1 MKKNCRVG
9 IRENISRTR
18 YTAQAISGYFVEWSK
33 QFNLIFEILPYL
45 LLTTLI
51 KSTDSLASNKS
62 HLWDQKVTGLSK
74 ITVIILRFW
83 KCKST
88 NKDCFSL
95 KRIQINKQDSFNGI
109 KNRKNSK
116 FGNSWKHA
124 HARVMIH
131 ESTNLHHRKWKM
143 WLNAIIFF

>member
-1 MKKNCRVG
+1 MDP
-9 IRENISRTR
+9 
-18 YTAQAISGYFVEWSK
+18 K
-33 QFNLIFEILPYL
+33 QFELTFEILPYL

-74 ITVIILRFW
+74 ITVIILRVW

-109 KNRKNSK
+109 KNRKILK
-116 FGNSWKHA
+116 FGNSWKHNS
-124 HARVMIH
+124 RKYQPTKFNYIIENRKCDWMLSFFSRKIYKWVGS
-131 ESTNLHHRKWKM
+131 STCTK
-143 WLNAIIFF
+143 F